1 MHTIDEMNSWSYK
14 KAWLFFSKNDYK
26 KDIPEAREYLYD
38 LPFCLT
44 EDLRCDEHARE
55 KILAAFQRKSL
66 VLIDGASL
74 NGKSTLAQRL
84 SKVSN
89 VSVVDIDIICQDWI
103 EKQLANCSNSFSRIA
118 FFFNIEA
125 LTDEYI
131 YNNLERIIKE
141 KSGKGSV
148 VLVGSYMQLI
158 TRAIISKTLGKYFD
172 QVVSIYCCA
181 KTFDEVKVMKRKREQ
196 QFGYAATDEQVLEE
210 YNYAKQLLEN
220 NGIVL
225 GLGMNYSF
233 ISDNSVTNKF
243 I

>member
-1 MHTIDEMNSWSYK
+1 MPSIDEMNSWNYK

-26 KDIPEAREYLYD
+26 QDIPEIREYLCD

-44 EDLRCDEHARE
+44 QDLREDEHAKA
-55 KILAAFQRKSL
+55 KIIAALQVKSL

-103 EKQLANCSNSFSRIA
+103 EKQLANCSNSFSRIS

-125 LTDEYI
+125 LTDEFI
-131 YNNLERIIKE
+131 YKNLERIIKE
-141 KSGKGSV
+141 KSAKGSV

-210 YNYAKQLLEN
+210 YKYAKQLLEN
-220 NGIVL
+220 EGIML
-225 GLGMNYSF
+225 GLGMKYSF
-233 ISDNSVTNKF
+233 IADNSVSDKL

>member
-1 MHTIDEMNSWSYK
+1 MPTIDEMNSWSYK
-14 KAWLFFSKNDYK
+14 KAWLFFNQNAYK
-26 KDIPEAREYLYD
+26 KDIPETREYLRA

-44 EDLRCDEHARE
+44 QDLREDEHARE
-55 KILAAFQRKSL
+55 KILATLQVKSL

-74 NGKSTLAQRL
+74 NGKSTLAQHL
-84 SKVSN
+84 AKVVNASI
-89 VSVVDIDIICQDWI
+89 VDIDLLCASWA
-103 EKQLANCSNSFSRIA
+103 EKQLANSSNTLSRIS
-118 FFFNIEA
+118 FVINIERHM
-125 LTDEYI
+125 DEYI
-131 YNNLERIIKE
+131 YNNLERIIKGE
-141 KSGKGSV
+141 SVKGTV
-148 VLVGSYMQLI
+148 ILVGSYMELI
-158 TRAIISKTLGKYFD
+158 YRGIISKTLGQYFE

-196 QFGYAATDEQVLEE
+196 QFGSAATDEQVLEE
-210 YNYAKQLLEN
+210 YKYAKQLLEN